1 MSRAKDIQK
10 GFLKSIVNASK
21 SKTRSYDAT
30 AKVTRIEDGVM
41 YVHIPGGVDETP
53 VEMTMS
59 ASVGDTVKVRVA
71 NSRAWMTGN
80 MTAPPTD
87 DRTAK
92 HASAVAVQAQR
103 QAEEAQVMASEVRV
117 IAGSAQEAAS
127 SAESAAIEAVE
138 TAEGS
143 VISDTLHYLAT
154 SLSSGVTI
162 NTPGWTTTIQ
172 TIDATNRYLWTY
184 HTYTKANDS
193 TTHSQPVITGTYGED
208 GAPGATGPVGPKG
221 DTGATGPQGPQGAA
235 GTGISSHS
243 IEYGISDS
251 ASVQPTSWNSAAP
264 SSIANGKWLWTKT
277 VTNYT
282 DSTQSIAYSK
292 AYVGT
297 NGTNGQ
303 DGASVTILGSYNT
316 LAELEAAHP
325 TGNVGDGY
333 MVAGDLYVWNGTAW
347 QDVGQIQG
355 PQGPAGQDGT
365 SITITSIEYGISNT
379 ASAQPSSWSTTVPTS
394 IAEGKWLWVRTNY
407 SDGGT
412 ATTKSYAGTDGADG
426 TSVYV
431 QSATK
436 TGNITTVVI
445 ADSDGHTNT
454 LTIADGEDG
463 ASGTPGANGYVHVA
477 WANSADGSVDFSTSV
492 SSGKSYLGTYT
503 DNTAVDSQRYQ
514 DYSWSLIKG
523 PQGATGPTGPTGP
536 QGPQGDQGNT
546 GPQGPQGA
554 KGDTGAQGISVTNM
568 QSQYYLSTSSIEPT
582 GGTWRTTLDYVSGR
596 YIWTREQ
603 ITYSNSTIG
612 YSTAIYNS
620 ALTSACVNALSAKQI
635 AEDTNQYFWHTE
647 TGTDTGA
654 HITEIPKDDFLED
667 PQNGGGNLLARSNG
681 IAVRDGLTELAT
693 FGAEGT
699 QIGESS
705 SGHTIVDADG
715 MKVYKGG
722 NQVAYFSEGVIL
734 GKSNRPTFRIINS
747 DTLQVTESVSCINK
761 KTQRGGTVSHAKG
774 LQFGVSSVIKV
785 SVVIMEWKLE
795 YGADIPE
802 PATIDLTPSSSSQT
816 TYTGGHRVSYSLSGR
831 TVTVS
836 LANISNSYTAI
847 LLSFEV
853 LYASSTSDLSRIVYG
868 SDPINSSS
876 YALSVG
882 NGLGSEYVVID
893 NYVISDAALCVDWA
907 GNFAHQMSVAS
918 LRAPQEWVQ
927 TTDSDIDCTYG
938 VAFGECF
945 GIHYDVWVDS
955 SLNSGVY
962 YQILILKSGYYY
974 VDIAY
979 TWNYVAEQG
988 RVRAI
993 GASRN
998 NAYIGNASM
1007 GRDGT
1012 WETRASSSFVY
1023 LTQGDVIGLR
1033 GRSEVTSGS
1042 NPSRLEYAQMI
1053 IRPAWFA

>member
-1 MSRAKDIQK
+1 MGKSERT
-10 GFLKSIVNASK
+10 LKKLVSLLVK
-21 SKTRSYDAT
+21 KTKTSGYDAQAIVRRVEGNT
-30 AKVTRIEDGVM
+30 A

-53 VEMTMS
+53 VQLTIG
-59 ASVGDTVKVRVA
+59 AAPGDIVQIRVA
-71 NSRAWMTGN
+71 GSRAWIIGN
-80 MTAPPTD
+80 ATAPPTD
-87 DRTAK
+87 DRAAI
-92 HASAVAVQAQR
+92 HAGAIAVQAQK
-103 QAEEAQVMASEVRV
+103 QAEEAQVTAIEVKL
-117 IAGSAQEAAS
+117 IADNAQEAAS
-127 SAESAAIEAVE
+127 SAESAVIEAVE

-143 VISDTLHYLAT
+143 VIADTLRYLAT
-154 SLSSGVTI
+154 NLSSGVTV

-172 TIDATNRYLWTY
+172 TIDSDNPYLWTY
-184 HTYTKANDS
+184 HTYTKANGSS
-193 TTHSQPVITGTYGED
+193 TRSQPVITGTYGED
-208 GAPGATGPVGPKG
+208 GAPGATGPAGPKG

-235 GTGISSHS
+235 GIGISSHS

-251 ASVQPTSWNSAAP
+251 ASVQPTSWNSTAP

-303 DGASVTILGSYNT
+303 DGTSVTILGSYNT

-347 QDVGQIQG
+347 QDVGRIQG

-503 DNTAVDSQRYQ
+503 DNTAADSQRYQ

-523 PQGATGPTGPTGP
+523 PQGATGPTGPAGPQGNTGLQGP
-536 QGPQGDQGNT
+536 QGPAGAT
-546 GPQGPQGA
+546 GP
-554 KGDTGAQGISVTNM
+554 KGDTGARGISVTDM
-568 QSQYYLSTSSIEPT
+568 QSQYYLSTSPSEPT
-582 GGTWRTTLDYVSGR
+582 GGTWGNTLVYEPGK

-647 TGTDTGA
+647 TGTDTGT

-681 IAVRDGLTELAT
+681 IAVRDGLEELST
-693 FGAEGT
+693 FDRG
-699 QIGESS
+699 
-705 SGHTIVDADG
+705 G
-715 MKVYKGG
+715 MKVYENGTQAADFGKGVVLG
-722 NQVAYFSEGVIL
+722 NP
-734 GKSNRPTFRIINS
+734 SNPTFTIIND
-747 DTLQVTESVSCINK
+747 DTMRISETEYPANLI
-761 KTQRGGTVSHAKG
+761 TPRGGTITYEKNTR
-774 LQFGVSSVIKV
+774 FGVYSIY
-785 SVVIMEWKLE
+785 SVVVEIFIWKSTLPADYPE
-795 YGADIPE
+795 FESISLDPLHMSKTTDYGG
-802 PATIDLTPSSSSQT
+802 QT
-816 TYTGGHRVSYSLSGR
+816 VSYSLSNNKI
-831 TVTVS
+831 TVQV
-836 LANISNSYTAI
+836 SNSNTTYRALIISITYTYDSI
-847 LLSFEV
+847 
-853 LYASSTSDLSRIVYG
+853 TTGLSRIAYG
-868 SDPINSSS
+868 SNPVNSSKN
-876 YALSVG
+876 ALAVG
-882 NGLGSEYVVID
+882 NGTPRAKS
-893 NYVISDAALCVDWA
+893 NALEVDWS
-907 GNFAHQMSVAS
+907 GNFPVQMSVAT
-918 LRAPQEWVQ
+918 LRASEVPFGVFNADENIECSYGLALGSCFELN
-927 TTDSDIDCTYG
+927 TD
-938 VAFGECF
+938 
-945 GIHYDVWVDS
+945 DVWIGNDGT
-955 SLNSGVY
+955 SGINYKINVL
-962 YQILILKSGYYY
+962 QSGYYY
-974 VDIAY
+974 IDVSHVWSSVED
-979 TWNYVAEQG
+979 TN
-988 RVRAI
+988 RVRRI
-993 GASRN
+993 GAGKTTSIQTTPQYVGNVPLCRGN
-998 NAYIGNASM
+998 TWQTWSATGLQYLDKGDIIGM
-1007 GRDGT
+1007 LGKV
-1012 WETRASSSFVY
+1012 E
-1023 LTQGDVIGLR
+1023 
-1033 GRSEVTSGS
+1033 SGNGYTNYCTLFS
-1042 NPSRLEYAQMI
+1042 AELV
-1053 IRPAWFA
+1053 IRPAWFV

>member
-1 MSRAKDIQK
+1 MSKAKDIQK
-10 GFLKSIVNASK
+10 GFLKSIANASK
-21 SKTRSYDAT
+21 SKTKSYDAT

-87 DRTAK
+87 DRTALEARGMARTANIK
-92 HASAVAVQAQR
+92 AEKATETAIIASVKADSS
-103 QAEEAQVMASEVRV
+103 VM
-117 IAGSAQEAAS
+117 EAAEANS
-127 SAESAAIEAVE
+127 KSDAAVE
-138 TAEGS
+138 TAKGS

-172 TIDATNRYLWTY
+172 NMDATNCYLWTY
-184 HTYTKANDS
+184 HTYTKANGG
-193 TTHSQPVITGTYGED
+193 TTHSQPVITGRYGED
-208 GAPGATGPVGPKG
+208 GATGATGPQGPKG

-235 GTGISSHS
+235 GTGISSYS
-243 IEYGISDS
+243 ITYGISDS
-251 ASVQPTSWNSAAP
+251 ASVQPSSWSSTAP

-277 VTNYT
+277 VTSYT
-282 DSTQSIAYSK
+282 DSTQSTAYSK

-303 DGASVTILGSYNT
+303 DGTSVTILGSYNT

-333 MVAGDLYVWNGTAW
+333 IVVGDLYVWNGTAW

-365 SITITSIEYGISNT
+365 SITITSIEYGISDT
-379 ASAQPSSWSTTVPTS
+379 ASAQPSSWSTTAPTA

-412 ATTKSYAGTDGADG
+412 ATTKSYAGTDGVDG

-445 ADSDGHTNT
+445 ADSDGHTTT

-463 ASGTPGANGYVHVA
+463 DNGSPGANGLNGYVHVA

-492 SSGKSYLGTYT
+492 STGKSYLGTYT
-503 DNTAVDSQRYQ
+503 DNTSADSQNYQ

-523 PQGATGPTGPTGP
+523 PQGATGP

-554 KGDTGAQGISVTNM
+554 KGDTGAQGVSVTAV
-568 QSQYYLSTSSIEPT
+568 QPQYYLSTSSATPT
-582 GGTWRTTLDYVSGR
+582 GGSWSTTLNYISGR
-596 YIWTREQ
+596 YIWTRDQ
-603 ITYSNSTIG
+603 ISYSTGNPG

-620 ALTSACVNALSAKQI
+620 ALTSACLNALSAKQI

-693 FGAEGT
+693 FGASGT
-699 QIGESS
+699 QIGKSS
-705 SGHTIVDADG
+705 SGHT
-715 MKVYKGG
+715 
-722 NQVAYFSEGVIL
+722 
-734 GKSNRPTFRIINS
+734 T
-747 DTLQVTESVSCINK
+747 
-761 KTQRGGTVSHAKG
+761 
-774 LQFGVSSVIKV
+774 
-785 SVVIMEWKLE
+785 
-795 YGADIPE
+795 
-802 PATIDLTPSSSSQT
+802 
-816 TYTGGHRVSYSLSGR
+816 
-831 TVTVS
+831 
-836 LANISNSYTAI
+836 
-847 LLSFEV
+847 
-853 LYASSTSDLSRIVYG
+853 
-868 SDPINSSS
+868 
-876 YALSVG
+876 
-882 NGLGSEYVVID
+882 
-893 NYVISDAALCVDWA
+893 
-907 GNFAHQMSVAS
+907 
-918 LRAPQEWVQ
+918 
-927 TTDSDIDCTYG
+927 
-938 VAFGECF
+938 
-945 GIHYDVWVDS
+945 VDS
-955 SLNSGVY
+955 SGFDIKQGSYELAKFGYGATKQKTVDGTVTYVNSSYLTLGRRATGSGIGRNSVSVGENNDLDAQYAMALGTDCIVRDGYSSTIGSYLNASGRGQLVIGNYNTVDTSKVFIVGNSNDSHALDEVYRAEMGETMTEEEIAAYFNSQRNNIFTIDRSGNVECSEIDATNVSADNLEAPLVNATTKLETPLVKSTKIQSSDVKCGVTQLNSCNPNANRNTT
-962 YQILILKSGYYY
+962 ITFSTPFPSSGS
-974 VDIAY
+974 VPCV
-979 TWNYVAEQG
+979 VACFAGNMSSVEFGNVQLSIPE
-988 RVRAI
+988 RT
-993 GASRN
+993 RN
-998 NAYIGNASM
+998 GFTIRMHNDTNV
-1007 GRDGT
+1007 
-1012 WETRASSSFVY
+1012 TRQPWVCWFA
-1023 LTQGDVIGLR
+1023 T
-1033 GRSEVTSGS
+1033 TSGM
-1042 NPSRLEYAQMI
+1042 QQD
-1053 IRPAWFA
+1053 